1 MRQQPTPLILASA
14 SPRRAELLRRHEITF
29 EIRPSAYD
37 EPPPDEKQD
46 LRHYVAQLAWN
57 KAWDVASK
65 VSDGWILAADTTGDL
80 DGLVLN
86 KPVDRAD
93 AERMI
98 RIQEGREVAIHTG
111 VCLMKAGA
119 TTWQGFVDTS
129 VLFMRPLTDSERLAY
144 LESGLWQGKAGA
156 YGVQDD
162 DPIVSVVSGSW
173 SNIVGLPVEKLL
185 QLFDDLQKMS

>member
-1 MRQQPTPLILASA
+1 MRHPCPLILASA
-14 SPRRAELLRRHEITF
+14 SPRRSELLKKHGIAF
-29 EIRPSAYD
+29 EIKPSAYD
-37 EPPPDEKQD
+37 EPPPAIRQD

-57 KAWDVASK
+57 KAWDVAR
-65 VSDGWILAADTTGDL
+65 VTAEGWVLAADTTGDL
-80 DGLVLN
+80 EGLVLN

-98 RIQEGREVAIHTG
+98 RLQEGREVAIHTG
-111 VCLMKAGA
+111 LCLMKAGA
-119 TTWQGFVDTS
+119 SAWHGLVDTS
-129 VLFMRPLTDSERLAY
+129 VLYMRPLTDAERLAY
-144 LESGLWQGKAGA
+144 LDSGLWRGKAGA

-185 QLFDDLQKMS
+185 ALFEDIQKMG